1 MTERKIK
8 SSFVDLLLLIFINHN
23 HLQLK
28 NLWTPV
34 LLRYYSLN
42 FLLFF
47 PISCISK
54 AAVNKTWTQPWWNV
68 ISIHYLELKSYLTY
82 YTKKCIF
89 FIVWR
94 YSVSIL
100 SLEEEQDILNIF
112 LHSDSPWIWI
122 WTPLPQ
128 CLLAIWPTGWR
139 AEKYSLVISAEASRG
154 FWILISR
161 SLSITT
167 IK

>member
-54 AAVNKTWTQPWWNV
+54 AVVNKTWTQPWWNV
-68 ISIHYLELKSYLTY
+68 ISIHYLGLKSYLTY

-100 SLEEEQDILNIF
+100 SLEEEQGILNIF
-112 LHSDSPWIWI
+112 SAL
-122 WTPLPQ
+122 
-128 CLLAIWPTGWR
+128 R
-139 AEKYSLVISAEASRG
+139 FSLN
-154 FWILISR
+154 LD
-161 SLSITT
+161 LNPITT
-167 IK
+167 VSLGNMAHGLKSWEILSCN